1 MTAAPDLRSAAP
13 YRSFALTA
21 EANPRQAPRSRDGL
35 NRAAEIARFYE
46 SVIGDVPYASFTIA
60 LTEHVTPGGHSPG
73 YFAVLNQPFPNTQLV
88 WRNDPASFEGF
99 PEFFL
104 AHEMAHQWWGQ
115 AVGWR
120 NYHEQWLSEG
130 FAQYFAALYAQH
142 SRGEETFGSLLRQMR
157 KWAIDTSDQGPVYL
171 GYRLGHIRNE
181 GRVHRAL
188 VYNKGG
194 AVLHMLRRF
203 LGDEAFFSGIR
214 RFYVEAR
221 YKKAGT
227 DDLRVAME
235 AESGRSLERFF
246 ERWIY
251 EATLP
256 RIKFS
261 YQTDSGPEGAGLLLH
276 VEQEGEL
283 FDIPITFTIAYSDRP
298 SVDVVM
304 PVSERIT
311 DLRVALGGTLRS
323 VEASKNDGTLAEIT
337 RLP

>member
-1 MTAAPDLRSAAP
+1 MRSATP

-46 SVIGDVPYASFTIA
+46 SIVGDVPYASFTLA
-60 LTEHVTPGGHSPG
+60 LTEHETPGGHSPG
-73 YFAVLNQPFPNTQLV
+73 YFAVLNQPFPNSQLV
-88 WRNDPASFEGF
+88 WRNDPASFEGY

-104 AHEMAHQWWGQ
+104 AHELAHQWWGQ

-130 FAQYFAALYAQH
+130 FAQYFAALYAEH
-142 SRGEETFGSLLRQMR
+142 HRGKETFGAVLRQMR

-194 AVLHMLRRF
+194 AVLHMLRRL
-203 LGDEAFFSGIR
+203 LGDDVFFRGLR
-214 RFYVEAR
+214 RFYDESR
-221 YKKAGT
+221 YQKAGT
-227 DDLRVAME
+227 DDLRMALE

-251 EATLP
+251 GATLP
-256 RIKFS
+256 RVKFS
-261 YQTDSGPEGAGLLLH
+261 YRTDDAGSAGTSLLLH
-276 VEQEGEL
+276 VEQDGDL
-283 FDIPITFTIAYSDRP
+283 FDLPITFTIDYTDRP
-298 SVDVVM
+298 SVDLVI

-311 DLRVALGGTLRS
+311 DVRVALDGALRS
-323 VEASKNDGTLAEIT
+323 VEVSKSDGTLAEVERI
-337 RLP
+337 P